1 MTLIP
6 SVLQYRVLRNIPM
19 LTYRKVRGYPAYA
32 LSFLPTE
39 TIYKPY
45 MPYTYETGLEE
56 FPFVVILDNSSV
68 SVSVVID
75 ALKHKTPE
83 LYHIASMLPA
93 WYTSAKRWLKVM
105 HIDFV
110 SMPCSKDTTD
120 INELE
125 TDYIPFGYKTNK
137 SRYVE
142 VHISKDHITQIA
154 LSNAPYRVTETE
166 YIVFLRTQVTRATVA
181 VDDKELEKVY
191 RCCEYKL
198 HVHRRDLLHSITS
211 TFKPEHTTE
220 DKWLSINELLMKE
233 EQWLTE
239 HASWNNEALYN
250 SMGGGRLNN
259 D

>member
-6 SVLQYRVLRNIPM
+6 SVLQYRILRNIPM

-32 LSFLPTE
+32 LNFLPTE

-45 MPYTYETGLEE
+45 IPYTYETGLEE
-56 FPFVVILDNSSV
+56 YPFVVILDSSSV
-68 SVSVVID
+68 SSVIE

-83 LYHIASMLPA
+83 LNHIASMLPA
-93 WYTSAKRWLKVM
+93 WYTSAKRWLRIM

-110 SMPCSKDTTD
+110 SMPCKDTTD

-125 TDYIPFGYKTNK
+125 ADYIPFGYKNNK

-142 VHISKDHITQIA
+142 VHINKSRIEQMS
-154 LSNAPYRVTETE
+154 LSSTPHRITETE
-166 YIVFLRTQVTRATVA
+166 YIVFLRTQVTKATV
-181 VDDKELEKVY
+181 VVDKEPEKVY

-198 HVHRRDLLHSITS
+198 HVHRRDLLHSITK

-233 EQWLTE
+233 EQWITE

-250 SMGGGRLNN
+250 SFAKE
-259 D
+259 

>member
-19 LTYRKVRGYPAYA
+19 LSYRKVRGYPAYA

-39 TIYKPY
+39 SIYKPY
-45 MPYTYETGLEE
+45 IPYTYETGLEE
-56 FPFVVILDNSSV
+56 YPFVVILDNSSV
-68 SVSVVID
+68 SLVIE

-93 WYTSAKRWLKVM
+93 WYISAKRWLRIM

-110 SMPCSKDTTD
+110 SMSCKDTTD

-125 TDYIPFGYKTNK
+125 ADYIPFGYKNNK

-142 VHISKDHITQIA
+142 VHINKNHITQIA
-154 LSNAPYRVTETE
+154 LSNTPYRITETE
-166 YIVFLRTQVTRATVA
+166 YIVFLRTQVTKATV
-181 VDDKELEKVY
+181 VPSQRDVNQEPEKVY

-198 HVHRRDLLHSITS
+198 HVHRRDLLHSITT

-220 DKWLSINELLMKE
+220 DKWLAINELLMKE

-250 SMGGGRLNN
+250 SFAKEEG
-259 D
+259 